1 MSDIQYVK
9 YSEYFALKQKYDN
22 LRLRNKELNNL
33 IKSMTDSID
42 IIKTTYESIV
52 NISNSIPKVEELKQI
67 LSRTQNNT
75 NNSSSRKE
83 ELETKTDSE
92 MNDNKTFHSPE
103 GNNPPNPHN
112 NNVSNSF
119 VNTNVSKK
127 IEENEAFINDMT
139 RQYNTLVQKYKY
151 LVEEKENSENEC
163 KGLNEKIRNYN
174 ERINMMVSENT
185 RLQDIIN
192 KQKDNEKCLINTI
205 NDFLLDSENISRQN
219 TVNNEINCEP
229 MPSFVRFLKK

>member
-9 YSEYFALKQKYDN
+9 YTEYFALKQKYDN

-33 IKSMTDSID
+33 IKSMSESIE

-52 NISNSIPKVEELKQI
+52 YISNSIPKVEEIKQI
-67 LSRTQNNT
+67 LSRTITNT
-75 NNSSSRKE
+75 NNSTNRKE

-92 MNDNKTFHSPE
+92 MNDNKSSPSPE
-103 GNNPPNPHN
+103 GNNPPNPHHN
-112 NNVSNSF
+112 NISNN
-119 VNTNVSKK
+119 NTNVAKK
-127 IEENEAFINDMT
+127 IEETEAFINDMT

-163 KGLNEKIRNYN
+163 KGLNEKIRNFN
-174 ERINMMVSENT
+174 ERINMMVLENT
-185 RLQDIIN
+185 RLQDKIN

-205 NDFLLDSENISRQN
+205 NDLLLDSEKISKQIN
-219 TVNNEINCEP
+219 VNKEISCEP
-229 MPSFVRFLKK
+229 MPSFVRFLNK